1 MATVSFASDSHAES
15 FYIPFIPKPIH
26 LNILAYPFGIDDGEQ
41 GTIIE
46 FEQWYLIASTP
57 TEDSSISLTH

>member
-46 FEQWYLIASTP
+46 FEQ
-57 TEDSSISLTH
+57 